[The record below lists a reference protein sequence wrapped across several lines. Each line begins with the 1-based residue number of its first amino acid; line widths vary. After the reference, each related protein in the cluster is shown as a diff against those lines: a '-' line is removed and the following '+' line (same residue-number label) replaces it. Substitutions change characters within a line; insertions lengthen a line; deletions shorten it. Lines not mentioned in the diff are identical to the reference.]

1 MFTLIQDLKYGLRM
15 LVKNPGFT
23 AVAVLTLALGI
34 GANTAIFSLL
44 DAVLLRSLPV
54 REPNQL
60 VLFGEANWQ
69 GNVIDF
75 PSGNTQLFSYP
86 FYREFREKNAVYS
99 EVTSIN
105 SIMVGSHGRVADGRD
120 LEKVNVELVSGTF
133 FSTLG
138 VNPFLGRTLTT
149 DDDQIPGAHPVA
161 VASYSWWQRRLGK
174 DPSAV
179 AKAVMIG
186 KTVYSI
192 VGVAPPEFFGVI
204 VGQSPDLWIPLSME
218 EGISPGQNGR
228 NNKLFQSLYLIARL
242 KPGVT
247 SAQANANT
255 NLLFKQFLHEV
266 IGPQPSEK
274 QLDKIQHAMIE
285 LTPAATGLSHLR
297 YEFSLP
303 LKILMAVV
311 MLVLLIACANVANL
325 LLARATTRQREI
337 AVRMSLG
344 AGRSRLI
351 RQLVTES
358 VLLALAGG
366 ALGVLLASGASH
378 LLLLMVSTGPETLP
392 VRVAPDGAVLAF
404 TLGITFLTAI
414 LFGTAPAFRATR
426 LNLTGALK
434 EGRGTV
440 AAQTRQWFS
449 RSLIVGQ
456 VALSLILLMGA
467 GLFLRSLV
475 NLLNVDLGFNKQN
488 VLRFGVDATAAGY
501 QEDARL
507 ENLMERVEAQVGALP
522 GVQVVSVASFVF
534 NEGGWTTYVN
544 VPGRANSDSNPN
556 VDHDIVGPGYFQV
569 MGMRLVSGRPLGPQ
583 DTANSQKV
591 AVINETMA
599 RTYFPGESPL
609 GRTFGIRDDPKE
621 QNIEVVGVVKDA
633 KYLYLQE
640 EPMPA
645 AFYPYAQHPGP
656 GFLSNFVAR
665 YSGDPQQ
672 VISEVRR
679 AVAGIDPNL
688 PVGDVT
694 TLSRKVDDSVVSQ
707 RLVAQL
713 SGFFGML
720 AVFLS
725 CIGIYGS
732 MSYAVAR
739 RTNEIG
745 IRMALGADPASMLW
759 MVMREILLL
768 VGIGLAVGVPVALV
782 GSRYVASLVFGL
794 SPYDPISMAGA
805 AALLLAVAAFAGYL
819 PARRASRVDP
829 MVALKYE

>member
-1 MFTLIQDLKYGLRM
+1 M
-15 LVKNPGFT
+15 LARNPGFT

-60 VLFGEANWQ
+60 VLFGEGNGQ
-69 GNVIDF
+69 GNTIDF
-75 PSGNTQLFSYP
+75 PSVSMQLFSYP
-86 FYREFREKNAVYS
+86 FYREFREKNAVFS
-99 EVTSIN
+99 EVTAIN
-105 SIMVGSHGRVADGRD
+105 SIMFGSHGRVADGRD

-138 VNPFLGRTLTT
+138 VNPLLGRTLTV

-161 VASYSWWQRRLGK
+161 VASYSWWQRRLGR

-179 AKAVMIG
+179 GKAVTIE
-186 KTVYSI
+186 KTAYNI
-192 VGVAPPEFFGVI
+192 VGIAPPEFFGAI
-204 VGQSPDLWIPLSME
+204 VGQSPDLWIPLAME
-218 EGISPGQNGR
+218 KEISPDANGR
-228 NNKLFQSLYLIARL
+228 DDKLFQSLYLIARL

-266 IGPQPSEK
+266 AGPQPAVK

-285 LTPAATGLSHLR
+285 LNPAATGLSHLR

-344 AGRSRLI
+344 AGRSRMV
-351 RQLVTES
+351 RQLITES
-358 VLLALAGG
+358 LLLAFAGG
-366 ALGVLLASGASH
+366 ALGVLLASWASR

-392 VRVAPDGAVLAF
+392 VRVAPDGKVLAF
-404 TLGITFLTAI
+404 TLGMTFLTAI
-414 LFGTAPAFRATR
+414 LFGMVPAFRATR

-434 EGRGTV
+434 GGRGTTPV
-440 AAQTRQWFS
+440 QARNQLS
-449 RSLIVGQ
+449 RALIVGQ
-456 VALSLILLMGA
+456 VALSLVLLMSA
-467 GLFLRSLV
+467 SLFLRSLV
-475 NLLNVDLGFNKQN
+475 NLLNIDPGFNKQN

-501 QEDARL
+501 QEEARS
-507 ENLMERVEAQVGALP
+507 ENLMERVEARVGSLP
-522 GVQVVSVASFVF
+522 GVQGAALAAFVF
-534 NEGGWTTYVN
+534 NEGGWTTYIT
-544 VPGRANSDSNPN
+544 VPGRANSDSTPN
-556 VDHDIVGPGYFQV
+556 VDHDVVGPDYFKV
-569 MGMRLVSGRPLGPQ
+569 MGMHLVSGRPLGPQ

-609 GRTFGIRDDPKE
+609 GRTFGIRDDPME
-621 QNIEVVGVVKDA
+621 QNIEIVGVVKDA
-633 KYLYLQE
+633 KYMYLQE
-640 EPMPA
+640 KPMPA
-645 AFYPYAQHPGP
+645 AFYPHAQHPS
-656 GFLSNFVAR
+656 FLSNFVVR
-665 YSGDPQQ
+665 YSGDPRQ
-672 VISEVRR
+672 VISDVRR
-679 AVAGIDPNL
+679 AVAEIDPNL
-688 PVGDVT
+688 PIGDVT
-694 TLSRKVDDSVVSQ
+694 TLSRKVDDSVVNQ

-713 SGFFGML
+713 CGFFGVL

-732 MSYAVAR
+732 MSYAVTR

-745 IRMALGADPASMLW
+745 IRMALGANPTSTLW

-768 VGIGLAVGVPVALV
+768 VGAGLALGVPAALA
-782 GSRYVASLVFGL
+782 GSRYVASMVFGL
-794 SPYDPISMAGA
+794 SPYDPTSMAMA

-829 MVALKYE
+829 MEALRYE

>member
-1 MFTLIQDLKYGLRM
+1 MTTLFQDLKYGLRM
-15 LVKNPGFT
+15 LAKNPSFT
-23 AVAVLTLALGI
+23 AIAVLTLALGI

-99 EVTSIN
+99 EVTAVN

-174 DPSAV
+174 DPSAI
-179 AKAVMIG
+179 AKPVMIG

-192 VGVAPPEFFGVI
+192 VGVAPPEFFGVT

-218 EGISPGQNGR
+218 EEISPGQNGR

-247 SAQANANT
+247 SAQASAHT

-266 IGPQPSEK
+266 SGPQPSVK
-274 QLDKIQHAMIE
+274 QLDKIQRAMIE
-285 LTPAATGLSHLR
+285 LTPAANGLSHLR

-358 VLLALAGG
+358 VLLALAGA
-366 ALGVLLASGASH
+366 ALGVLLASWASH

-440 AAQTRQWFS
+440 AAQTRQRFS
-449 RSLIVGQ
+449 RALIVGQ
-456 VALSLILLMGA
+456 VALSLVLLMGA

-475 NLLNVDLGFNKQN
+475 NLLNIDLGFNKQN

-507 ENLMERVEAQVGALP
+507 ENLMERVEAQVGSLP
-522 GVQVVSVASFVF
+522 GVQGVSVASFVF
-534 NEGGWTTYVN
+534 NEGGWTTYVT

-556 VDHDIVGPGYFQV
+556 VDHDVVGSGYFQV
-569 MGMRLVSGRPLGPQ
+569 MGMRLVSGRALGRQ

-621 QNIEVVGVVKDA
+621 QNIEVVGVVRDA

-645 AFYPYAQHPGP
+645 AFYPYAQHP

-679 AVAGIDPNL
+679 AVAEIDPNL

-694 TLSRKVDDSVVSQ
+694 TLSREVDDSVVSQ

-768 VGIGLAVGVPVALV
+768 VGSGLAVGVPAALA

-794 SPYDPISMAGA
+794 SPYDPISMAVA

-819 PARRASRVDP
+819 PARRAARVDP
-829 MVALKYE
+829 MVALRYE